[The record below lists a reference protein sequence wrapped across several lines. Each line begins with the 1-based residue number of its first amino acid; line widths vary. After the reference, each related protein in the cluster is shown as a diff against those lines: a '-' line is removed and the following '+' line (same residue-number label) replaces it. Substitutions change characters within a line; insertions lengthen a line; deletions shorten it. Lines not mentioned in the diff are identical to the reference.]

1 MFVPFTERILL
12 FFREPWSLR
21 GSGNHATFSWDLEEV
36 TAEALLLSR

>member
-12 FFREPWSLR
+12 LFGEPWSLR
-21 GSGNHATFSWDLEEV
+21 GSGNPFSWDLEEV